1 MVKKMAKKL
10 VSIVVVTRNRKDIVL
25 DCLQSVLKMNYP
37 NFEIILVDNGS
48 SDGTSIAVKKEFP
61 QVNIVES
68 QENLG
73 LNGGKNLGQKQA
85 KGDYI
90 LFLDSDTIVDENLL
104 KELVKVAEN
113 DQRVGIVAPKMYYYH
128 PEDVIWYAGSFINL
142 LTSKTKNIGANQIDN
157 GQFDFIYET
166 EFAPT
171 AYLATRQVIN
181 ILKGHDESLFMA
193 YGDTDYGF
201 RARKAGFKFMFCPKA
216 KLWHKI
222 KKYECKKTIRS
233 LGFNLP
239 MRAYY
244 FARNRV
250 IFMKRHT
257 SKLNFLIFMLL
268 FFPLFPLYFTFKII
282 VFGGGWQYLK
292 PYWQGVIDS
301 IIYLFTGKIQNHW
314 Q

>member
-1 MVKKMAKKL
+1 MAKKL
-10 VSIVVVTRNRKDIVL
+10 VSIVIVTRNRKDIVL
-25 DCLQSVLKMNYP
+25 DCLQFVFKMDYP
-37 NFEIILVDNGS
+37 NFEVILVDNGS
-48 SDGTSIAVKKEFP
+48 EDNTITAVKEKFP
-61 QVNIVES
+61 QVNIVETR
-68 QENLG
+68 ENLG

-85 KGDYI
+85 NGDYI
-90 LFLDSDTIVDENLL
+90 LFLDSDTVVDKNLV
-104 KELVKVAEN
+104 KELVKVAE
-113 DQRVGIVAPKMYYYH
+113 DDSSVGVVAPKMYYFS
-128 PEDVIWYAGSFINL
+128 PKNVIWYAGSFVNL

-157 GQFDFIYET
+157 GQFDFLYET

-181 ILKGHDESLFMA
+181 KLKGHDESLFMT

-222 KKYECKKTIRS
+222 KKYECEKTIRS

-250 IFMKRHT
+250 IFMKKHT
-257 SKLNFLIFMLL
+257 SKLNFLIFMFL

-282 VFGGGWQYLK
+282 VFGGGWKYLK

-301 IIYLFTGKIQNHW
+301 IVYLFTGKIQNNW
-314 Q
+314 R